1 MGQNDSE
8 AQSHTLTAFLQDL
21 SLPVDDDDVFPAL
34 RSNIAKEGGTA
45 FVLLVQIV
53 TNPLKHN

>member
-21 SLPVDDDDVFPAL
+21 SFPVDNDDVFPAL
-34 RSNIAKEGGTA
+34 RTNVAKEGGTV
-45 FVLLVQIV
+45 FVLLV
-53 TNPLKHN
+53 

>member
-21 SLPVDDDDVFPAL
+21 SSPVDNDDVSPAL
-34 RSNIAKEGGTA
+34 RTNNTQEGGTL
-45 FVLLVQIV
+45 FVLLVQSA
-53 TNPLKHN
+53 TDPLKHN